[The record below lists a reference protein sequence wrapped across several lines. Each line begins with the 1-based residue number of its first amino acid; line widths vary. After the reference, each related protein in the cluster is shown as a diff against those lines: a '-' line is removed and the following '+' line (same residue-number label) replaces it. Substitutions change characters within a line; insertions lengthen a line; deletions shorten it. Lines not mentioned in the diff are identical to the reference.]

1 MPTQRIGD
9 LINIAATLT
18 RMAPADITG
27 QEKYNP
33 IMRVRL
39 AVYKVAADWGVHS
52 AGMIGAAIGGREHS
66 TILHGI
72 RRAETFIERDP
83 AFAALVSKLKAECL
97 KCEPFVNY
105 SAPPSNIALPKP
117 RRRKWISPLCAD
129 GVAVN
134 DAGRVFQ
141 EGIAK
146 GSDALADAIAQARAA

>member
-1 MPTQRIGD
+1 
-9 LINIAATLT
+9 
-18 RMAPADITG
+18 
-27 QEKYNP
+27 
-33 IMRVRL
+33 
-39 AVYKVAADWGVHS
+39 
-52 AGMIGAAIGGREHS
+52 MIGAAIGGRDHS

-83 AFAALVSKLKAECL
+83 AFAAMVSKLKAECL
-97 KCEPFVNY
+97 KCDPFVNY